1 MNIIPLIDLNGRSI
15 AKWVA
20 MEMALS
26 DGAHGDRSILW
37 EHESIPYLQLT
48 SIDVLMEDGARYR
61 LLSQADDGS
70 GFYGLYLG
78 SIDALDTPSTYE
90 AGSIFRTRELSE
102 LPVGPV
108 TVAIAQ
114 ADGPNAILR
123 IEVNVNSHTI
133 SCWAAEVYEENDGSF
148 RMVGAD
154 ESILLQLDGIR
165 PKNNF
170 QRMPFGAAAE
180 KAHEN

>member
-1 MNIIPLIDLNGRSI
+1 
-15 AKWVA
+15 

-26 DGAHGDRSILW
+26 DGAYGEGSVLW

-48 SIDVLMEDGARYR
+48 SIDVLMEDGALYR

-70 GFYGLYLG
+70 GYYGLFLI
-78 SIDALDTPSTYE
+78 SIEALDAPSTCE
-90 AGSIFRTRELSE
+90 AGSIFRTRELHE

-108 TVAIAQ
+108 TVTIAQ
-114 ADGPNAILR
+114 ADGPTAILR
-123 IEVNVNSHTI
+123 IEVNVNSRSI

-148 RMVGAD
+148 RIVGSD

-165 PKNNF
+165 PNNKF
-170 QRMPFGAAAE
+170 QRTPFSAAE
-180 KAHEN
+180 H